1 MMSWQQVEEINK
13 KQLTTKQ
20 AIKQSKLHFLTTRL
34 LDYLRLKE
42 SVQRKFVFSKESIA
56 VNKNWT
62 KLTNLKLLTIEI
74 MSQIW
79 TSYYDAYT
87 GTSYL
92 MHPTALE

>member
-20 AIKQSKLHFLTTRL
+20 AIKQSKLDFLTTRL

-56 VNKNWT
+56 V
-62 KLTNLKLLTIEI
+62 
-74 MSQIW
+74 
-79 TSYYDAYT
+79 
-87 GTSYL
+87 
-92 MHPTALE
+92 